1 MRRFVVV
8 ASVVAVAG
16 ALARSRLRGRG
27 SAIPKP
33 VTGLFSNGMAYA
45 RWGSGPRT
53 LLVIPG
59 GPGNTVPTGTFLSRH
74 LRAVRPLVETG
85 YTAFVVTR
93 KRGMPQGYTIADMA
107 DDYGQLIAAEFDG
120 RVEAALGLSTGGMIG
135 LSLAARHPER
145 LGRVVIAVAG
155 YVANGPG
162 SGGDLA
168 YARLLSEGRP
178 GAALAAMCE
187 SVYPSWPRG
196 AARVL
201 GALLAPFVFRGA
213 HASFRSDVL
222 VEAEAEM
229 AVDARDILA
238 DISVPVLLIGGGED
252 QFFTRAVIEETAR
265 LIPDCTL
272 RIYEGKDHLA
282 AVSDERLPRDVF
294 DFVARPPSIQ
304 PEPRAS
310 EPVAVMA

>member
-1 MRRFVVV
+1 MRRFVVM
-8 ASVVAVAG
+8 ASVIAVAG
-16 ALARSRLRGRG
+16 ALARSQLRGRR

-33 VTGLFSNGMAYA
+33 VTGLFPNGMAYA

-59 GPGNTVPTGTFLSRH
+59 GPGNTVPAGRFLSRH
-74 LRAVRPLVETG
+74 LRAVHPLVEAG

-93 KRGMPQGYTIADMA
+93 KRSMPQGYTIADMA

-135 LSLAARHPER
+135 LALAARHPER

-168 YARLLSEGRP
+168 YARFLREGRT
-178 GAALAAMCE
+178 GKAIAAMFE
-187 SVYPSWPRG
+187 TVYPSWPRG
-196 AARVL
+196 VARVL
-201 GALLAPFVFRGA
+201 GAVMGPFVFRDA
-213 HASFRSDVL
+213 HPSFRSDTL
-222 VEAEAEM
+222 VEAEAEL
-229 AVDARDILA
+229 AFDARDILA

-252 QFFTRAVIEETAR
+252 QFFTRAVVEETAR

-272 RIYEGKDHLA
+272 RIYEGTDHLA

-294 DFVARPPSIQ
+294 DFIARDPGIR

>member
-1 MRRFVVV
+1 MMRRFVVM
-8 ASVVAVAG
+8 ASVIAIAG

-27 SAIPKP
+27 PAIPKP
-33 VTGLFSNGMAYA
+33 VTGLFPNGMAYA

-59 GPGNTVPTGTFLSRH
+59 GPGNTVPAGTFLWRH
-74 LRAVRPLVETG
+74 LRAVRPLVEAG

-135 LSLAARHPER
+135 LCLAARHPER
-145 LGRVVIAVAG
+145 LARSVIVAAG

-187 SVYPSWPRG
+187 TVYPSWPRG

-272 RIYEGKDHLA
+272 RIYEDKDHLA

-294 DFVARPPSIQ
+294 DFIARHPSIQ
-304 PEPRAS
+304 PELRAS
-310 EPVAVMA
+310 EPVA